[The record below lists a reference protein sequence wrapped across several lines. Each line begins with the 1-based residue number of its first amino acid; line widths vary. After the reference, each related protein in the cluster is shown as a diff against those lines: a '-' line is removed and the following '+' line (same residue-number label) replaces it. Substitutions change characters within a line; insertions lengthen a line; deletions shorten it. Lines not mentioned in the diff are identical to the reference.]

1 MITEQDLLEAI
12 AECKGERN
20 PNANTCIK
28 LSAFYTILD
37 HLYRDNDSDNEIS
50 MSYSLASPHSTDD
63 TVDVVGDYGE
73 SEFLQT
79 IAGMQAVKVYEVL
92 DDLMNTIGVINP
104 RLYDGVI
111 RELQSI

>member
-37 HLYRDNDSDNEIS
+37 HLYRDSEVSS
-50 MSYSLASPHSTDD
+50 MPVYSMASPQSMDD
-63 TVDVVGDYGE
+63 IADVVGEYGE

-79 IAGMQAVKVYEVL
+79 IAGMQASKVYEVL

>member
-37 HLYRDNDSDNEIS
+37 HLYRDNNEVDIAP
-50 MSYSLASPHSTDD
+50 SYSLASPHSTAEAD
-63 TVDVVGDYGE
+63 TIGYYGD
-73 SEFLQT
+73 SEFLQM
-79 IAGMQAVKVYEVL
+79 IAGMQTVKVFEVL
-92 DDLMNTIGVINP
+92 DDLMNTISILNP
-104 RLYDGVI
+104 RLYDCVL
-111 RELQSI
+111 RELQS